1 MQTTTER
8 HHAPDHA
15 QYSDSGVS
23 ARGWR
28 PHSSDRPTTPAP
40 AGHDTTCVPVTLPGT
55 GLYAAQRREIGRMI
69 ALGVELGAV
78 LDEGSL

>member
-1 MQTTTER
+1 MQTTTEK
-8 HHAPDHA
+8 HHALGQTPQGESELA
-15 QYSDSGVS
+15 P
-23 ARGWR
+23 RGWR

-40 AGHDTTCVPVTLPGT
+40 RGHDTTCVPVTTDG

-69 ALGVELGAV
+69 ALGVELGDV